1 MADKMNI
8 CLINDSFPPII
19 DGVANAVLNY
29 ASIIEKEYG
38 TATVATPYYPNA
50 DDSVYPYK
58 VVRFPSIDTTKL
70 VGYRAGF
77 PFSAEVLE
85 EIRSQN
91 IDLIHTHCPI
101 TSTFLARTLR
111 DTLDAPVVLTYHTK
125 FDIDIANAIRGK
137 LLQKGAIK
145 ALVENISA
153 CDEVWAVSRGAEE
166 NLRSIGYTGEYTVM
180 ENGVD
185 IPKGRV
191 PDEAIAKAT
200 AGFDLP
206 QGVPVFLFVGRMV
219 WYKGLRCI
227 LEAMAEL
234 SAKGRDF
241 RMVFIGGGTDKD
253 GAEELAKQLGIENK
267 CFFTGPIYDRD
278 TIRAWYCRGDLFLFP
293 SEFDTNG
300 LVVREAAACGLG
312 SMLIE
317 GSCAAEGINDGETG
331 FLIKNTSANMSEY
344 LQYKIGYHDDA
355 SGKNYGMCMSVLNK
369 CQDSTYTGSG
379 QNIKYNPA
387 NNVIKEYLSRTL
399 TQLKAQQDTILANY
413 AESCVSDVTSC
424 LNSNNYDASAT
435 DSTKN
440 ALAIKACNAV
450 ISTCM
455 SVNGITPDASGV
467 VTMSQTEW
475 IKYITAK

>member
-1 MADKMNI
+1 MRGDSMADKMNI

-153 CDEVWAVSRGAEE
+153 CDEVWAVSRGAGE

-331 FLIKNTSANMSEY
+331 FLIKNASANMAAKLLEILKQPEIMRTVGQNAMDRIYISWEDSV
-344 LQYKIGYHDDA
+344 KHAAERYHIVLDNYR
-355 SGKNYGMCMSVLNK
+355 SGKYERRRKFTDEWFKMNGEILEGIAKAQGFAERSPEEMKKRAESVL
-369 CQDSTYTGSG
+369 SEISE
-379 QNIKYNPA
+379 KYGE
-387 NNVIKEYLSRTL
+387 IKEGLSQRFDRYL
-399 TQLKAQQDTILANY
+399 
-413 AESCVSDVTSC
+413 
-424 LNSNNYDASAT
+424 
-435 DSTKN
+435 
-440 ALAIKACNAV
+440 
-450 ISTCM
+450 
-455 SVNGITPDASGV
+455 
-467 VTMSQTEW
+467 
-475 IKYITAK
+475 

>member
-1 MADKMNI
+1 MRGDSMADKMNI

-153 CDEVWAVSRGAEE
+153 CDEVWAVSRGAGE
-166 NLRSIGYTGEYTVM
+166 NLRSIGYTSEYTVM

-191 PDEAIAKAT
+191 PDEAIAKAM

-253 GAEELAKQLGIENK
+253 GAEEFAKQLGIENK
-267 CFFTGPIYDRD
+267 CFFTGPIYDRY

-331 FLIKNTSANMSEY
+331 FLIKNTSADMAAKLLEILKHPEIMRTVGQNAMDRIYISWEDSV
-344 LQYKIGYHDDA
+344 KHAAERYHIVLDNYR
-355 SGKNYGMCMSVLNK
+355 SGKYEHRRKFTDEWFKMNGEILEGIAKAQGFAERSPEEMKKRAESVL
-369 CQDSTYTGSG
+369 SEISE
-379 QNIKYNPA
+379 KYGE
-387 NNVIKEYLSRTL
+387 IKEGLSQRFDRYL
-399 TQLKAQQDTILANY
+399 
-413 AESCVSDVTSC
+413 
-424 LNSNNYDASAT
+424 
-435 DSTKN
+435 
-440 ALAIKACNAV
+440 
-450 ISTCM
+450 
-455 SVNGITPDASGV
+455 
-467 VTMSQTEW
+467 
-475 IKYITAK
+475 

>member
-29 ASIIEKEYG
+29 ASIIQKEYG
-38 TATVATPYYPNA
+38 NATVATPYYPGA

-77 PFSAEVLE
+77 PFSAETLE
-85 EIRSQN
+85 EIQAQN

-111 DTLDAPVVLTYHTK
+111 DTIDAPMVLTYHTK
-125 FDIDIANAIRGK
+125 FDIDIANAIRSK
-137 LLQKGAIK
+137 LLQKSAIK

-153 CDEVWAVSRGAEE
+153 SDEVWAVSRGAGE
-166 NLRSIGYTGEYTVM
+166 NLRSIGYTGDYVVM

-191 PDEAIAKAT
+191 PEEAVAAAA
-200 AGFDLP
+200 AGYGLP
-206 QGVPVFLFVGRMV
+206 KGVPVFLFVGRMV

-227 LEAMAEL
+227 LEALAEL
-234 SAKGRDF
+234 AAKGHDF
-241 RMVFIGGGTDKD
+241 RMVFIGGGADKD
-253 GAEELAKQLGIENK
+253 DAEALAKQLGIGEK
-267 CFFTGPIYDRD
+267 CIFTGAIYDRD

-317 GSCAAEGINDGETG
+317 GSCAAEGITDGETG
-331 FLIKNTSANMSEY
+331 FLIKNSSADMAAKLLELLRHPEIMRTVGENAMNRIYISWEDSVKHAAERY
-344 LQYKIGYHDDA
+344 QVVLDNYR
-355 SGKNYGMCMSVLNK
+355 SGKYERRRKFTDEWFKMNGEFLE
-369 CQDSTYTGSG
+369 G
-379 QNIKYNPA
+379 IA
-387 NNVIKEYLSRTL
+387 
-399 TQLKAQQDTILANY
+399 KAQEFTERTPEEMKKR
-413 AESCVSDVTSC
+413 AETVLSELSEKYGE
-424 LNSNNYDASAT
+424 L
-435 DSTKN
+435 KE
-440 ALAIKACNAV
+440 
-450 ISTCM
+450 
-455 SVNGITPDASGV
+455 GIAQRFDR
-467 VTMSQTEW
+467 
-475 IKYITAK
+475 YL

>member
-8 CLINDSFPPII
+8 CLINDSFPPLI

-29 ASIIEKEYG
+29 ASIIQKEYG
-38 TATVATPYYPNA
+38 SATVATPYYPGA

-77 PFSAEVLE
+77 PFSAETLE
-85 EIRSQN
+85 EIQAQN

-111 DTLDAPVVLTYHTK
+111 DTIDAPVVLTYHTK
-125 FDIDIANAIRGK
+125 FDIDIANAIRSK
-137 LLQKGAIK
+137 LLQKSAIK

-153 CDEVWAVSRGAEE
+153 SDEVWAVSRGAGE
-166 NLRSIGYTGEYTVM
+166 NLRSIGYTGDYVVM

-191 PDEAIAKAT
+191 SKEAVAKAT
-200 AGFDLP
+200 MGFDLP
-206 QGVPVFLFVGRMV
+206 ESVPLFMFVGRMV

-227 LEAMAEL
+227 IEALAEL
-234 SAKGRDF
+234 AAKGHDF

-253 GAEELAKQLGIENK
+253 DAEALAKQLGIGEK
-267 CFFTGPIYDRD
+267 CIFTGAIYDRD

-317 GSCAAEGINDGETG
+317 GSCAAEGITDGETG
-331 FLIKNTSANMSEY
+331 FLIKNSSADMAAKLLELLRHPEIMRTVGENAMNRIYISWEDSVKHAAERY
-344 LQYKIGYHDDA
+344 RVVLDNYR
-355 SGKNYGMCMSVLNK
+355 SGKYERRRKFTDEWFKMNGEFLE
-369 CQDSTYTGSG
+369 G
-379 QNIKYNPA
+379 IA
-387 NNVIKEYLSRTL
+387 
-399 TQLKAQQDTILANY
+399 KAQEFTERTPEEMKKR
-413 AESCVSDVTSC
+413 AETVLSELSEKYGE
-424 LNSNNYDASAT
+424 L
-435 DSTKN
+435 KE
-440 ALAIKACNAV
+440 
-450 ISTCM
+450 
-455 SVNGITPDASGV
+455 GIAQRFDR
-467 VTMSQTEW
+467 
-475 IKYITAK
+475 YL

>member
-1 MADKMNI
+1 MRGDSMADKMNI

-38 TATVATPYYPNA
+38 AATVATPYYPNA

-153 CDEVWAVSRGAEE
+153 CDEVWAVSRGAGE

-234 SAKGRDF
+234 SAKGA
-241 RMVFIGGGTDKD
+241 IS
-253 GAEELAKQLGIENK
+253 
-267 CFFTGPIYDRD
+267 
-278 TIRAWYCRGDLFLFP
+278 AWYL
-293 SEFDTNG
+293 S
-300 LVVREAAACGLG
+300 
-312 SMLIE
+312 
-317 GSCAAEGINDGETG
+317 AAERTR
-331 FLIKNTSANMSEY
+331 TAQRS
-344 LQYKIGYHDDA
+344 LQ
-355 SGKNYGMCMSVLNK
+355 SS
-369 CQDSTYTGSG
+369 
-379 QNIKYNPA
+379 
-387 NNVIKEYLSRTL
+387 
-399 TQLKAQQDTILANY
+399 LA
-413 AESCVSDVTSC
+413 
-424 LNSNNYDASAT
+424 
-435 DSTKN
+435 
-440 ALAIKACNAV
+440 
-450 ISTCM
+450 
-455 SVNGITPDASGV
+455 
-467 VTMSQTEW
+467 
-475 IKYITAK
+475 

>member
-1 MADKMNI
+1 MADKMNV

-29 ASIIEKEYG
+29 ASIIQKEYG
-38 TATVATPYYPNA
+38 SATVATPYYPGA
-50 DDSVYPYK
+50 DDSIYPYK

-77 PFSAEVLE
+77 PFSAETLE
-85 EIRSQN
+85 EIQSQN

-125 FDIDIANAIRGK
+125 FDIDIANAVRGR

-153 CDEVWAVSRGAEE
+153 CDEVWAVSRGAGE
-166 NLRSIGYTGEYTVM
+166 NLRSIGYTGDYVVM

-191 PDEAIAKAT
+191 PEEAVAKAT

-206 QGVPVFLFVGRMV
+206 AGVPVFIFVGRMV

-227 LEAMAEL
+227 IEALAEL
-234 SAKGRDF
+234 AANGQDF
-241 RMVFIGGGTDKD
+241 RMVFIGGGADKD
-253 GAEELAKQLGIENK
+253 AAEALAEQLGIGGK
-267 CFFTGPIYDRD
+267 CIFTGAIYDRD

-317 GSCAAEGINDGETG
+317 GSCAAEGIDDGETG
-331 FLIKNTSANMSEY
+331 FLIKNTSADMAAKLLEILRHPEIMRAVGENAMNRIYVSWEDSVKHAIERY
-344 LQYKIGYHDDA
+344 QVVLENYR
-355 SGKNYGMCMSVLNK
+355 SGKYERRRKFTDEWFKMNGEFLEGIAKAQEFTERTPEEVK
-369 CQDSTYTGSG
+369 
-379 QNIKYNPA
+379 KYA
-387 NNVIKEYLSRTL
+387 ENVISGISEKYGEIKEGIAQRFDRYL
-399 TQLKAQQDTILANY
+399 
-413 AESCVSDVTSC
+413 
-424 LNSNNYDASAT
+424 
-435 DSTKN
+435 
-440 ALAIKACNAV
+440 
-450 ISTCM
+450 
-455 SVNGITPDASGV
+455 
-467 VTMSQTEW
+467 
-475 IKYITAK
+475 

>member
-29 ASIIEKEYG
+29 ASIIQKEYG
-38 TATVATPYYPNA
+38 NATVVTPYYPGA

-77 PFSAEVLE
+77 PFSAETLE
-85 EIRSQN
+85 EIQAQN

-111 DTLDAPVVLTYHTK
+111 DTIDAPMVLTYHTK
-125 FDIDIANAIRGK
+125 FDIDIANAIRSK
-137 LLQKGAIK
+137 LLQKSAIK

-153 CDEVWAVSRGAEE
+153 SDEVWAVSRGAGE
-166 NLRSIGYTGEYTVM
+166 NLRSIGYTGDYVVM

-191 PDEAIAKAT
+191 PEEAVAAAA
-200 AGFDLP
+200 AGYDLP
-206 QGVPVFLFVGRMV
+206 KGVPVFLFVGRMV

-227 LEAMAEL
+227 LEALAEL
-234 SAKGRDF
+234 AAKGRDF

-253 GAEELAKQLGIENK
+253 GAEALAEQLGIGER
-267 CFFTGPIYDRD
+267 CIFTGAIYDRD

-317 GSCAAEGINDGETG
+317 GSCAAEGIEDGESG
-331 FLIKNTSANMSEY
+331 FLIKNSSADMAAKLLELLRHPEIMRTVGENAMNRIYISWEDSVKHAAERY
-344 LQYKIGYHDDA
+344 RVVLDNYR
-355 SGKNYGMCMSVLNK
+355 SGKYERRRKFTDEWFKMNGEFLE
-369 CQDSTYTGSG
+369 G
-379 QNIKYNPA
+379 IA
-387 NNVIKEYLSRTL
+387 
-399 TQLKAQQDTILANY
+399 KAQEFTERTPEEVKKR
-413 AESCVSDVTSC
+413 AETVLSELSEKYGE
-424 LNSNNYDASAT
+424 L
-435 DSTKN
+435 KE
-440 ALAIKACNAV
+440 
-450 ISTCM
+450 
-455 SVNGITPDASGV
+455 GIAQRFDR
-467 VTMSQTEW
+467 
-475 IKYITAK
+475 YL

>member
-29 ASIIEKEYG
+29 ASIIQKEYG
-38 TATVATPYYPNA
+38 SATVATPYYPGA
-50 DDSVYPYK
+50 DDSAYPYK

-77 PFSAEVLE
+77 PFSAETLE
-85 EIRSQN
+85 EIQSQN

-125 FDIDIANAIRGK
+125 FDIDIANAIRGR

-153 CDEVWAVSRGAEE
+153 CDEVWAVSRGAGE
-166 NLRSIGYTGEYTVM
+166 NLRSIGYTGDYVVM

-191 PDEAIAKAT
+191 PEEAVAKAT

-206 QGVPVFLFVGRMV
+206 EGVPVFMFVGRMV

-227 LEAMAEL
+227 IEAMAEL
-234 SAKGRDF
+234 AAKGQDF
-241 RMVFIGGGTDKD
+241 RMVFIGGGADKEA
-253 GAEELAKQLGIENK
+253 AEALAEQLGIGGR
-267 CFFTGPIYDRD
+267 CIFTGAVYDRD
-278 TIRAWYCRGDLFLFP
+278 IIRAWYCRGDLFLFP

-300 LVVREAAACGLG
+300 LVVREAAACGLA

-317 GSCAAEGINDGETG
+317 GSCAAEGITDGETG
-331 FLIKNTSANMSEY
+331 FLIKNTSADMAAKLLEILRHPEIMHTVGENAMNRIYISWEDSVKHAAERY
-344 LQYKIGYHDDA
+344 QVVLDNYR
-355 SGKNYGMCMSVLNK
+355 SGKYERRRKFTDEWFKMNGEFLEGIAKV
-369 CQDSTYTGSG
+369 QEFT
-379 QNIKYNPA
+379 
-387 NNVIKEYLSRTL
+387 ERTPEEV
-399 TQLKAQQDTILANY
+399 KKY
-413 AESCVSDVTSC
+413 AENVLSG
-424 LNSNNYDASAT
+424 
-435 DSTKN
+435 
-440 ALAIKACNAV
+440 
-450 ISTCM
+450 ISEKYGELKE
-455 SVNGITPDASGV
+455 GIVQRFDR
-467 VTMSQTEW
+467 
-475 IKYITAK
+475 YL

>member
-153 CDEVWAVSRGAEE
+153 CDEVWAVSRGAGE

-331 FLIKNTSANMSEY
+331 FLIKNTSANMAAKLLEILKQPEIMRTVGQNAMDRIYISWEDSV
-344 LQYKIGYHDDA
+344 KHAAERYHIVLDNYR
-355 SGKNYGMCMSVLNK
+355 SGKYERRRKFTDEWFKMNGEILEGIAKALGFAERSPEEMKKRAESVL
-369 CQDSTYTGSG
+369 SEISE
-379 QNIKYNPA
+379 KYGE
-387 NNVIKEYLSRTL
+387 IKEGLSQRFDRYL
-399 TQLKAQQDTILANY
+399 
-413 AESCVSDVTSC
+413 
-424 LNSNNYDASAT
+424 
-435 DSTKN
+435 
-440 ALAIKACNAV
+440 
-450 ISTCM
+450 
-455 SVNGITPDASGV
+455 
-467 VTMSQTEW
+467 
-475 IKYITAK
+475 